1 MDIVA
6 LAQQAIALFQQHQP
20 WLADKVGAAVLTQT
34 VKELWDRAKAKLG
47 GETEQKIKQSPD
59 DAKEWEL
66 LKSKLLIALDEDK
79 TFAEQ
84 VGELIGKT
92 AGLESAA
99 ISQTAQGIGIN
110 QAGVT
115 GSQDVKIFQR

>member
-1 MDIVA
+1 MDIVT

-34 VKELWDRAKAKLG
+34 VKELWERAKTKLG
-47 GETEQKIKQSPD
+47 GAAEQKIKDNPD

-84 VGELIGKT
+84 VGELIRET
-92 AGLESAA
+92 AGLESAG

-115 GSQDVKIFQR
+115 GSQNVKIFQR